1 MFADRVRLV
10 ELVGAKVVM
19 EVVVEGAVKVWL
31 RWWEACEENGI
42 IT

>member
-10 ELVGAKVVM
+10 ELGTKVAM

-31 RWWEACEENGI
+31 GWWEACEENGI